1 MYKIHCQHNV
11 KMGPSLIS
19 RIILRNR
26 KVSYIYIREHL
37 LLLNIN
43 TSFMAKTISK
53 DGTSIA
59 YEKRGNGPAIIL
71 VDGALCSRAFGPM
84 AKLAD
89 QLVQHFTVYLYDR
102 RGRNESS
109 DTSPYAPQK
118 EIEDLEA
125 IIKEAGGRASLVG
138 LSSGAALSLQA
149 AAAGLPVE
157 KLVLYEAPYI
167 ASPGDKHSN
176 ADHVGNLKNLI
187 ASDNRGGAV
196 KYFMRDMVG
205 APALFVAL
213 FPLMPVW
220 KKLKAVAHTLPNDA
234 SIMGNF
240 AVPEKLAA
248 SVNKPTLIIGGSKS
262 PATLKTAVSNLAKA
276 IPGSKLLMLEGQ
288 NHNVNAKALAPAIL
302 NFLN

>member
-1 MYKIHCQHNV
+1 LC
-11 KMGPSLIS
+11 
-19 RIILRNR
+19 NR
-26 KVSYIYIREHL
+26 KVSYIYNQEKGEL
-37 LLLNIN
+37 LKVNI
-43 TSFMAKTISK
+43 SFMAKTISK

-59 YEKRGNGPAIIL
+59 YEKKGNGPAVIL
-71 VDGALCSRAFGPM
+71 VDGALCSMAFGPM

-89 QLVQHFTVYLYDR
+89 QLVQHFTVYRYDR
-102 RGRNESS
+102 RGRNEST
-109 DTSPYAPQK
+109 DTKPYSPQK
-118 EIEDLEA
+118 EIEDLDA
-125 IIKEAGGRASLVG
+125 LIKEAGGSASLVG

-167 ASPGDKHSN
+167 ASPGDKHTS

-187 ASDNRGGAV
+187 ASENRGGAV

-205 APALFVAL
+205 APAFFVAL

-240 AVPEKLAA
+240 LVPEKLAG
-248 SVNKPTLIIGGSKS
+248 SVSKPTLIIGGAKS
-262 PATLKTAVSNLAKA
+262 PAQLKLAVSNLAKA
-276 IPGSKLLMLEGQ
+276 IPGAKLLMLEGQ